1 MKKKLLS
8 LVTVFSF
15 VSCLVSCSNEKVVNN
30 NNYSEQ
36 EKAKIEAL
44 MKLFDSY
51 GWELDTTVSIEQRDK
66 ELLEMDY
73 ERAKTFLEYMSNG
86 IEFDNFEPTTP
97 SGKIRQNLEYYTRTS
112 MAFPIYGSHSSS
124 AVSSKTTMILSYAGP
139 NLSSVTIQ
147 STLVSLNPAST

>member
-1 MKKKLLS
+1 MSREIQQSNKAPRHHNDNFESDKRFIETVAELRLS

-97 SGKIRQNLEYYTRTS
+97 SGKIRQK
-112 MAFPIYGSHSSS
+112 P
-124 AVSSKTTMILSYAGP
+124 
-139 NLSSVTIQ
+139 
-147 STLVSLNPAST
+147 

>member
-1 MKKKLLS
+1 M
-8 LVTVFSF
+8 VTVFSF

-86 IEFDNFEPTTP
+86 IEFEEGENTLIFRTP
-97 SGKIRQNLEYYTRTS
+97 NGTVAYYPPSRR
-112 MAFPIYGSHSSS
+112 MQH
-124 AVSSKTTMILSYAGP
+124 KTTWRTCSPTACMNFVKKLRA
-139 NLSSVTIQ
+139 
-147 STLVSLNPAST
+147 A

>member
-86 IEFDNFEPTTP
+86 IEFDNFE
-97 SGKIRQNLEYYTRTS
+97 YYTRTS

>member
-1 MKKKLLS
+1 MKKFLLS
-8 LVTVFSF
+8 LVTAFSF
-15 VSCLVSCSNEKVVNN
+15 VSFLISCYNEKGVNSN
-30 NNYSEQ
+30 GYSEQ

-97 SGKIRQNLEYYTRTS
+97 SGKIRQK
-112 MAFPIYGSHSSS
+112 P
-124 AVSSKTTMILSYAGP
+124 
-139 NLSSVTIQ
+139 
-147 STLVSLNPAST
+147 

>member
-1 MKKKLLS
+1 MYHIKFKKKKVYKKKILS

-97 SGKIRQNLEYYTRTS
+97 SGKIRQKPWVLYKNFHG
-112 MAFPIYGSHSSS
+112 FPNIWKSW
-124 AVSSKTTMILSYAGP
+124 
-139 NLSSVTIQ
+139 
-147 STLVSLNPAST
+147 

>member
-97 SGKIRQNLEYYTRTS
+97 SGKIHHDHDSILRWSKSIKRNHTKYIGFFKSCINLNS
-112 MAFPIYGSHSSS
+112 
-124 AVSSKTTMILSYAGP
+124 
-139 NLSSVTIQ
+139 
-147 STLVSLNPAST
+147 

>member
-1 MKKKLLS
+1 MKKIIIIGNC
-8 LVTVFSF
+8 FSF

-66 ELLEMDY
+66 ELW
-73 ERAKTFLEYMSNG
+73 RW
-86 IEFDNFEPTTP
+86 
-97 SGKIRQNLEYYTRTS
+97 
-112 MAFPIYGSHSSS
+112 
-124 AVSSKTTMILSYAGP
+124 TMKELRLFW
-139 NLSSVTIQ
+139 NT
-147 STLVSLNPAST
+147 

>member
-86 IEFDNFEPTTP
+86 IEFDN
-97 SGKIRQNLEYYTRTS
+97 LEYYTRTF